1 MPSTASP
8 TDHQR
13 AQRRWFLIGLAMALV
28 GAVLFSG
35 KAIVVKLLYRHQV
48 DAMTVLAFRM
58 LFSLPA
64 FGLIALAQMRRQPP
78 LAVADRWRMV
88 QLGLLGYYL

>member
-1 MPSTASP
+1 MPSSTLTLDQQHAN
-8 TDHQR
+8 
-13 AQRRWFLIGLAMALV
+13 RRWFLIGLAMALV

-58 LFSLPA
+58 LF
-64 FGLIALAQMRRQPP
+64 
-78 LAVADRWRMV
+78 
-88 QLGLLGYYL
+88 